1 MEGAARGDNRREVA
15 QIEVRQRTNKESWRY
30 RCQNVLEPLV
40 EKPQEHLAE
49 SSRNNKGVSLTR
61 VRLGSRQREGLVW

>member
-1 MEGAARGDNRREVA
+1 MGDNKREVA
-15 QIEVRQRTNKESWRY
+15 ERELRHRTNKESWRH

-40 EKPQEHLAE
+40 EIPREHLAE

-61 VRLGSRQREGLVW
+61 VRAGSRRRK